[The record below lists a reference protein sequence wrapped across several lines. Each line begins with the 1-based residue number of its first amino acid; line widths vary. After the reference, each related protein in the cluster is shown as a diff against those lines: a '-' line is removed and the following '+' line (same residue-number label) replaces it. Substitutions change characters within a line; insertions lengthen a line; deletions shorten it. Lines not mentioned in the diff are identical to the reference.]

1 MAALARWGR
10 AEGRKPTPVVHVVQH
25 LHEVAVSAQH
35 HVRHLHAHTR
45 IASSVV
51 EHVRTDMRSNQ
62 WVSEHGC
69 IGALGTPARAKID
82 PQEVF
87 ESV

>member
-1 MAALARWGR
+1 M
-10 AEGRKPTPVVHVVQH
+10 
-25 LHEVAVSAQH
+25 SAQH

-51 EHVRTDMRSNQ
+51 EHVRTDMRNNQ
-62 WVSEHGC
+62 WVSERGC
-69 IGALGTPARAKID
+69 IGALGMRARAKID
-82 PQEVF
+82 PQEVV